1 MRHTPTASSSQ
12 ALQAILDPRRLLRWI
27 YIGRIAVASAIFIA
41 AVFKWMDTSA
51 TTTLLASLAFALS
64 MIVTVV
70 SAGYSAGSRPLGKT
84 FLYLQSVFDLFLV
97 TAVVHITGPGGGTGG
112 PTQFAALYILVIAM
126 ATLLLPQ
133 WGGLLIAA
141 LGDVLY
147 LADIVLP
154 TLFPGD
160 AAAALAQ
167 AQPLGTWVWL
177 QLILF
182 AVVALGTAYLSEQ
195 LRRGGEGTRLLAAH
209 LEQVRL
215 RAEDILQNINSGVI
229 TIDTAGRLMYAN
241 LMAERLLDLSLA
253 SHQNEVILD
262 QLKRKA
268 PALGDA
274 LERSA
279 RDRLRTTRAE
289 GTVVVGD
296 REFPIGVTTTFME
309 DTTGHVSATAIFQDI
324 SDSKRMETLRLR
336 AERLEGIA
344 ELSASLA
351 HEIKN
356 PLASIRSS
364 VEQISKMPHPGKDE
378 RALSELVMRESD
390 RLSRLLTEF
399 LDFARVRVAR
409 MDLIDLC
416 EIARGAARLASA
428 HPDAHDGV
436 RVECVVPDGA
446 PIMIRGDEDMLHRA
460 LFNLALNGVQASP
473 PNATVTIEVVV
484 DMQDPASDDAAFK
497 AGSVGVRVSDHGSGI
512 PDEVRGRLFDPFTTT
527 KPQGTGLGLAVVHR
541 AIVAHKGL
549 VLVDSGAQGT
559 KVTIVLPAGV
569 AAAPSFA

>member
-1 MRHTPTASSSQ
+1 MRHTPSASSDQ
-12 ALQAILDPRRLLRWI
+12 ALKAILDPRVLLGWI
-27 YIGRIAVASAIFIA
+27 YIGRMSIASAIFVA
-41 AVFKWMDTSA
+41 AVFRWMDASA
-51 TTTLLASLAFALS
+51 SSTLLASLAFAIS
-64 MIVTVV
+64 AIATAV
-70 SAGYSAGSRPLGKT
+70 SWGYSSGYRRPLGKT
-84 FLYLQSVFDLFLV
+84 FLYVQSVIDLLLV
-97 TAVVHITGPGGGTGG
+97 TAVVHITGPAGTPAGTGG
-112 PTQFAALYILVIAM
+112 ATQFAALYILVIAT
-126 ATLLLPQ
+126 ATLLLPE

-147 LADIVLP
+147 LADIW
-154 TLFPGD
+154 FYQR
-160 AAAALAQ
+160 AALTDSNWA
-167 AQPLGTWVWL
+167 WL
-177 QLILF
+177 QLALF
-182 AVVALGTAYLSEQ
+182 AIVALGTAYLSEQ
-195 LRRGGEGTRLLAAH
+195 LRRGRQGTALLAAH

-229 TIDTAGRLMYAN
+229 TIDPAGRLMYAN
-241 LMAERLLDLSLA
+241 PMAERLLNISLA
-253 SHQNEVILD
+253 SRINEVVLG
-262 QLKRKA
+262 QLKLKA

-289 GTVVVGD
+289 GTVVSGD

-309 DTTGHVSATAIFQDI
+309 DTTGHISATAIFQDI
-324 SDSKRMETLRLR
+324 SDSKRVEGLRLR

-364 VEQISKMPHPGKDE
+364 VEQISKMPHAGKDE
-378 RALSELVMRESD
+378 RALTELVMRESD
-390 RLSRLLTEF
+390 RLSRLLSEF

-409 MDLIDLC
+409 MDPIDLC

-428 HPDAHDGV
+428 HPDARGGV
-436 RVECVVPDGA
+436 RVECIVPDGG
-446 PIMIRGDEDMLHRA
+446 PIMIMGDEDMLHRA

-473 PNATVTIEVVV
+473 PKATVTIEVLMDV
-484 DMQDPASDDAAFK
+484 QDPASSDAASD
-497 AGSVGVRVSDHGSGI
+497 AGSVGIRVSDHGAGI
-512 PDEVRGRLFDPFTTT
+512 PEQVRGRLFDPFTTT

-541 AIVAHKGL
+541 AVVAHKGL
-549 VLVDSGAQGT
+549 VLIDSGVQGT

-569 AAAPSFA
+569 AAAPAFA